1 MLPPLDVSNKSNYIS
16 SSNSSVDSS
25 SSTSGSSLQS
35 TSSTLTSL
43 RSTLTAS
50 CTYYGED
57 NPSNWCTLSYWEL
70 RSRVGRQY
78 HVFRDNVDIYN
89 DNPKADG
96 LCLAFFP
103 VLNSDIDDGIKIRK
117 VKQKIGHGIRLLRD
131 GCSVVVYNK
140 SNYPI
145 FLNSST
151 LNPHDSRKL
160 SVTKILPGDSMK
172 AFDFVIARQLTHT
185 YPFRSDKNG
194 PRDVYSIR
202 ISFVKGWGPNYT
214 RQTILSCPCWLEVL
228 FMKNYD

>member
-1 MLPPLDVSNKSNYIS
+1 MLSPLDVGNKNNNLS

-25 SSTSGSSLQS
+25 SSTLTSLQS
-35 TSSTLTSL
+35 TLS
-43 RSTLTAS
+43 AN
-50 CTYYGED
+50 CTFYGED
-57 NPSNWCTLSYWEL
+57 NPPNWCTLSYWEL
-70 RSRVGRQY
+70 RSRVGSQF
-78 HVFRDNVDIYN
+78 HVFQDKVDIYN

-103 VLNSDIDDGIKIRK
+103 VLHNDLQDGIRIRK
-117 VKQKIGHGIRLLRD
+117 TKQKIGHGIRILRD
-131 GCSVVVYNK
+131 GCSVLVFNQ

-151 LNPHDSRKL
+151 LNPHDLRKL
-160 SVTKILPGDSMK
+160 SVTKILPGDSIK
-172 AFDFVIARQLTHT
+172 AFDFVIAKQLTHT

-228 FMKNYD
+228 FMKIYD